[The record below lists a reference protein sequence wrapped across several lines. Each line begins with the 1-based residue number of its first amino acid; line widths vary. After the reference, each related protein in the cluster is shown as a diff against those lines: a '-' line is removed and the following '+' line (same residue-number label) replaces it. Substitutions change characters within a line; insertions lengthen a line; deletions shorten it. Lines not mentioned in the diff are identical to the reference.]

1 MAYSSYRP
9 STLRTLPWLFI
20 AIASPLSDITAHF
33 LTGAVP
39 SSLWILQIAALAL
52 AALSP
57 PFRPFSIIYAFEK
70 ILFNLHSVF
79 AGPTSEIAGGANFI
93 ADEIQAFSI
102 GIVFSA
108 LIVSLAAYL
117 CGGLRAVYFR
127 PGNLRAPVELHGL
140 RRLRWDIAAPV
151 LGIGSFGFALAY
163 VVLTGDPVEHSL
175 SMVLWAVPFAVTNA
189 FLEECTYR
197 IAFIPALIPHFG
209 PRTAIFVSAA
219 IFGLGH
225 WNGLPYGLPGV
236 LLTLALGLI
245 VSKALVDTRGLF
257 WPWFIHFCPD
267 LVMFYFWGLGGVIH
281 K

>member
-1 MAYSSYRP
+1 M
-9 STLRTLPWLFI
+9 LRALPWFLI
-20 AIASPLSDITAHF
+20 AVASPLSDIATH
-33 LTGAVP
+33 LITGAVP
-39 SSLWILQIAALAL
+39 PSLWIIQIAALAL

-70 ILFNLHSVF
+70 LLFNLHSVF
-79 AGPTSEIAGGANFI
+79 AGPTSDITGGPGFI
-93 ADEIQAFSI
+93 ADQIQAFSI
-102 GIVFSA
+102 GIVFAA
-108 LIVSLAAYL
+108 LIVTLAARL
-117 CGGLRAVYFR
+117 RGGLRTVYFQS
-127 PGNLRAPVELHGL
+127 GDLRAPVDIPGL
-140 RRLRWDIAAPV
+140 RRLRWNIVAPI

-163 VVLTGDPVEHSL
+163 VALTGDPVEHSR
-175 SMVLWAVPFAVTNA
+175 SMALWTVLFATTNA

-197 IAFIPALIPHFG
+197 IAFIPALLPHFG
-209 PRTAIFVSAA
+209 PRTAILVSAA

-267 LVMFYFWGLGGVIH
+267 LVMFYCWGVGSVIH